1 MLTYSPTEYLTDRA
15 LTASPMELI
24 RMLYE
29 GAISSIER
37 AVEML
42 HTGDIMARGQAI
54 TKAINIIHELR
65 AALDTDRYPEYAS
78 TMLELYIFMQ
88 NRLTEAHARQSE
100 EALQEVSRLLRR
112 LLENWTAIMHQ
123 VAEADSESHP
133 DEPPSEWSTLPSHP
147 YATGL
152 AAATSSRTWQ
162 A

>member
-42 HTGDIMARGQAI
+42 RAGDIMARGQAI

-65 AALDTDRYPEYAS
+65 AALDPDRYPEYAS

-100 EALQEVSRLLRR
+100 EPLHEVLRLFRR
-112 LLENWTAIMHQ
+112 LLDNWTAIMRQ
-123 VAEADSESHP
+123 VAEGSSESQP
-133 DEPPSEWSTLPSHP
+133 EQEQAEWALASHP
-147 YATGL
+147 YSAGL
-152 AAATSSRTWQ
+152 AGTTSSRTWQ